1 MNAKFKTIVLS
12 TIMAFV
18 LLSVVGCTGEQGLQG
33 PTGPRGPQ
41 GSQGEQGPAGPGS
54 QMWYSYENIGYE
66 SIYVP
71 PDPYYTFLTSMPIST
86 TFESTLIITFGIE
99 FTCRIPN
106 YLTFEFLFDSTTHSF
121 DSQQA
126 TLTHEGGGLGYHSVT
141 VIEENVPVGD
151 HSLNVYWIAEDGDFN
166 FIIYDWS
173 IVAVAYPSL

>member
-1 MNAKFKTIVLS
+1 MITRKKV
-12 TIMAFV
+12 FV
-18 LLSVVGCTGEQGLQG
+18 LIAAIAVLVFSIVGCTGEQGLQG

-41 GSQGEQGPAGPGS
+41 GEPGPAGPGS

-71 PDPYYTFLTSMPIST
+71 PDPYYTSLTSMPIST

-99 FTCRIPN
+99 FTCSIPN

-141 VIEENVPVGD
+141 VIEENVPVGNHD
-151 HSLNVYWIAEDGDFN
+151 LNVYWIAEDGDFN

-173 IVAVAYPSL
+173 IVAVAYPLS